1 MTATVTISNN
11 SICSLKWGNK
21 LFKDKTMMCAAK
33 NRTSACM
40 VSLLI
45 HRILYFVT
53 VSSPVCC
60 IQNDDG
66 GPILVNGVQV
76 GITSFF
82 PETCGDVKFPA
93 VFTLISAYGTWIKN
107 AMVANPPPIPE
118 SQNKTLKGNRIER
131 AEKIL
136 L

>member
-11 SICSLKWGNK
+11 SICSLNWGNR
-21 LFKDKTMMCAAK
+21 LFKDNTMMCATK

-76 GITSFF
+76 GIASFF
-82 PETCGDVKFPA
+82 PETCGDVKYSA

-118 SQNKTLKGNRIER
+118 S
-131 AEKIL
+131 
-136 L
+136 